1 MKRLSTAIVLLV
13 CLSSAQAT
21 PEPGPKAD
29 KSVKINALTSA
40 GVARFEFKNLIAGM
54 EEKDSILIIFD
65 RYDHT
70 GAGIIRQVFT
80 ADNDESLTIDAIPA
94 GKYYVTIQCVGLHR
108 DQVEKIITIRAHR
121 SETTKIRLTPSE
133 AFSKNDVV
141 IPAFHPDP
149 SNFSVTRQSLKQ

>member
-1 MKRLSTAIVLLV
+1 MRRVFIA
-13 CLSSAQAT
+13 
-21 PEPGPKAD
+21 KAVNTD
-29 KSVKINALTSA
+29 KSLKVNALATA
-40 GVARFEFKNLIAGM
+40 GVARFQFKSLIAGM

-80 ADNDESLTIDAIPA
+80 ADSDQTLTIDEIPA

-108 DQVEKIITIRAHR
+108 DQIEKVMTIRTHR
-121 SETTKIRLTPSE
+121 SEKIQIKLTPSE

-149 SNFSVTRQSLKQ
+149 SNFSITRPALRQ